1 MRALVAYSSIS
12 SLGLCIR
19 CRRTRYAPELALAC
33 PASMLVG
40 RASAF
45 GGTNFCPER
54 FSASTR
60 PRCRWYQRAV
70 CGYVLDRNVA
80 FERRGAQFQLDR
92 LPELVDELVARRV
105 DVIVAIGYPAA
116 AAAKQGTKTI
126 PIVSAGTPDAI
137 ATGLVNSLSRPGGN
151 LTGISDDAVALSAK
165 RLQLLKEAV
174 PQLRHVAMLYN
185 AADLGMTQRYQVAA
199 AAAQTLGLAVQP
211 LPVHEPEGFDEAFA
225 AMTREPPDGLL
236 MVTDALTALNHRRVF
251 EFTAAHRLP
260 AIYEFE
266 AFVRD
271 GGLMS
276 YGSDMR
282 ELQDRVAGLID
293 RILKGT
299 KPAELPF
306 EQPTRFPFVIN
317 LKTAKALGLAIPP
330 FILARADKVIE

>member
-1 MRALVAYSSIS
+1 MNKQRLIFPIVLMFVVLMFVTLPGAVPDQTLPKVYH
-12 SLGLCIR
+12 LGLLGCGPPPSDTGDIVAGLIR
-19 CRRTRYAPELALAC
+19 GL
-33 PASMLVG
+33 G
-40 RASAF
+40 
-45 GGTNFCPER
+45 
-54 FSASTR
+54 
-60 PRCRWYQRAV
+60 QR
-70 CGYVLDRNVA
+70 GYGLDRNVA
-80 FERRGAQFQLDR
+80 FERRGAQFHLDR
-92 LPELVDELVARRV
+92 LPELVDELVASRV

-116 AAAKQGTKTI
+116 AAAQQGTKTI

-165 RLQLLKEAV
+165 RLELLKEAV

-185 AADLGMTQRYQVAA
+185 AADLGMTQRYQVSAL
-199 AAAQTLGLAVQP
+199 AAQTLGLTVQP
-211 LPVHEPEGFDEAFA
+211 LPVREPEGFDEAFA

-251 EFTAAHRLP
+251 EFAAAHRLP

-266 AFVRD
+266 ALARD

-276 YGSDMR
+276 YGPDMR

-317 LKTAKALGLAIPP
+317 LKTAKALGLAIPQS
-330 FILARADKVIE
+330 ILARADELIE